1 MPPGDWKTLRKWDL
15 KFPLSAATR
24 QGPSIARPESGRPC
38 AGCAGLLPH
47 DNLPPRWFRPEFPR
61 PRRVNQEVF
70 VDWTMSL
77 ALMLVGMPGTAPSP
91 LAHTYSIVA
100 RDPKTGEL
108 GVAVQSHY
116 FSVGP
121 IVPWAASGVGAV
133 ATQSLVLV
141 DYGPQGLELMRSG
154 LSALQALDSLLKAD
168 AHNEGRQVAM
178 VDAKG
183 NVAAYTG
190 PKCIPDAGHLT
201 GNQFSVQANLM
212 ANPTIWPA
220 MKQAYEKAQGDLA
233 ERLMQ
238 TLEAAQKAGGDI
250 RGKQSAAILVV
261 RAESTGKPWMDR
273 IFDLRVED
281 AEEPLKE
288 LRRLMR
294 LRRAYNLEDAGDNF
308 IAEKKPAEAMKAYED
323 AMKLAPE
330 VTELQFW
337 AAVSMY
343 TNDRKPEALKLFH
356 KVFSNEGYWADL
368 VPRLAKAGLFPNDPK
383 QIDEVVRQRP
393 HGRMDRLEGR

>member
-1 MPPGDWKTLRKWDL
+1 
-15 KFPLSAATR
+15 
-24 QGPSIARPESGRPC
+24 
-38 AGCAGLLPH
+38 
-47 DNLPPRWFRPEFPR
+47 
-61 PRRVNQEVF
+61 
-70 VDWTMSL
+70 MSL
-77 ALMLVGMPGTAPSP
+77 ALMLVAGGDPGPV
-91 LAHTYSIVA
+91 AHTYSIVA

-121 IVPWAASGVGAV
+121 IVPWAEAGVGAV

-141 DYGPQGLELMRSG
+141 DYGPKGLDLMRSG
-154 LSALQALDSLLKAD
+154 LTANQALDSLVKAD

-201 GNQFSVQANLM
+201 GTQFSVQANLM
-212 ANPTIWPA
+212 ANATVWPA
-220 MKQAYEKAQGDLA
+220 MKAAFEKAEGDLA
-233 ERLMQ
+233 ERLMK

-261 RAESTGKPWMDR
+261 RGQPAGKPWMDR
-273 IFDLRVED
+273 TFDLRVED
-281 AEEPLKE
+281 AEDPLKE

-308 IAEKKPAEAMKAYED
+308 IAEKKPAEALKAYEE
-323 AMKLAPE
+323 AAKLAPE
-330 VTELQFW
+330 VVELQFW

-343 TNDRKPEALKLFH
+343 TNQREAEARTTFR
-356 KVFSNEGYWADL
+356 KVFAKEKRWVDL
-368 VPRLAKAGLFPNDPK
+368 VPRLAKVGLFPDDPAK
-383 QIDEVVRQRP
+383 IRDVTSLATA
-393 HGRMDRLEGR
+393 GGKW